1 MCGFVGMVE
10 PVEEHQKPQS
20 CEDIEAG
27 EDLLVMSCS
36 DKLLQWNVC
45 GLQGALLS
53 YFLSPVYVSSIIVGK
68 IDDWVSFYVVSMLLR
83 FDRQN

>member
-1 MCGFVGMVE
+1 MVE
-10 PVEEHQKPQS
+10 PVEEYQKPQVA
-20 CEDIEAG
+20 EAFEAG

-53 YFLSPVYVSSIIVGK
+53 YFVAPVYLSSIIVGK
-68 IDDWVSFYVVSMLLR
+68 
-83 FDRQN
+83 

>member
-1 MCGFVGMVE
+1 MVE
-10 PVEEHQKPQS
+10 PVEEHQKPQVA
-20 CEDIEAG
+20 EAG

-53 YFLSPVYVSSIIVGK
+53 YFVAPVYLSSIIVGK
-68 IDDWVSFYVVSMLLR
+68 
-83 FDRQN
+83 

>member
-1 MCGFVGMVE
+1 MGFLGCSSVWLCGFVGMVE

-36 DKLLQWNVC
+36 DKLLQWNIC

-53 YFLSPVYVSSIIVGK
+53 YFLSPVYVSTIIVGK
-68 IDDWVSFYVVSMLLR
+68 MDDWF
-83 FDRQN
+83 FFC